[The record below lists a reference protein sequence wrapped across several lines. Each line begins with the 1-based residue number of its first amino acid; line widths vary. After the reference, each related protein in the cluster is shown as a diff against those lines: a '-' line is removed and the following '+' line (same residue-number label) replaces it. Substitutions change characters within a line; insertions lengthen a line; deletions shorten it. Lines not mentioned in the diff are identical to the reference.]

1 MRKSLAC
8 ALLALLALLGG
19 TLLGGALLGGATAAP
34 AVAPVEVVVQDDA
47 GVLYQAQLLPA
58 LRSID
63 FYEPTEVAVY
73 TYNGS
78 ASDNLNEKVLQ
89 YARSNHPEWIS
100 ADGQKW
106 ADGLFIFALDP
117 VGRHV
122 GTYMG
127 EDRKVS
133 LAQREDIQNAG
144 KDLFRDAQWTEGT
157 IAGIRR
163 GAELINQPWYRS
175 WAFVGMLWASGGVVV
190 AGALVWLIVRVRTK
204 TKSRAELARGERSY
218 ANVSTDL
225 QVTELNAAT
234 IPEGSRY
241 GSIVLEKHRT
251 FLNRYNAATELSN
264 AVHDLTPAALGQRKN
279 LKLVREFAAA
289 TTELDALDD
298 VIADTNA
305 LLNHASGWATAWDR
319 QVAPLRTDLDGI
331 EDLLA
336 RDDAQGDSATA
347 AALRAFRDATRR
359 DLEQWAAELES
370 GRISPESALD
380 RLRDARTELST
391 LLKNHA
397 ETVIEGYARNERE
410 ARLMRK
416 EMEGAPNR
424 GGKGKPGQT
433 YGPGIL
439 GTVYPS
445 TYFFSVPMFNIGFSS
460 AVTDISAARAGG
472 GGSTTGYGSSGGSFS
487 GPAVLPA
494 SKRPLRA
501 TSAR

>member
-1 MRKSLAC
+1 M
-8 ALLALLALLGG
+8 
-19 TLLGGALLGGATAAP
+19 
-34 AVAPVEVVVQDDA
+34 
-47 GVLYQAQLLPA
+47 
-58 LRSID
+58 
-63 FYEPTEVAVY
+63 
-73 TYNGS
+73 
-78 ASDNLNEKVLQ
+78 
-89 YARSNHPEWIS
+89 
-100 ADGQKW
+100 
-106 ADGLFIFALDP
+106 GL
-117 VGRHV
+117 
-122 GTYMG
+122 
-127 EDRKVS
+127 
-133 LAQREDIQNAG
+133 
-144 KDLFRDAQWTEGT
+144 
-157 IAGIRR
+157 RR
-163 GAELINQPWYRS
+163 GGRR
-175 WAFVGMLWASGGVVV
+175 GC
-190 AGALVWLIVRVRTK
+190 LVWLIVRVRTK

-218 ANVSTDL
+218 ASVSTDL

-416 EMEGAPNR
+416 EMEGPRTAAGRANR
-424 GGKGKPGQT
+424 DRHTGRASWA
-433 YGPGIL
+433 
-439 GTVYPS
+439 PS
-445 TYFFSVPMFNIGFSS
+445 TPPPISS
-460 AVTDISAARAGG
+460 RSPCSTSASAARSPISAQRVPAEAAAPPVTAAAGAA
-472 GGSTTGYGSSGGSFS
+472 SP